1 MIMNIKE
8 LIKLHELSLAYLY
21 HIRNAKSQIE
31 NMRNYNKEF
40 NPQFGF
46 GYDQSEI
53 DTHKREIERLKVM
66 YLKTIYELQY
76 FEYGQQAI

>member
-8 LIKLHELSLAYLY
+8 LIKLHELALVYLRL
-21 HIRNAKSQIE
+21 IKNAQDQIN
-31 NMRNYNKEF
+31 NMNNYNKEF

-46 GYDQSEI
+46 GYDQSEM
-53 DTHKREIERLKVM
+53 DTHQREIERLKVM
-66 YLKTIYELQY
+66 YLKTIYELQT